1 MRRRWWSRAAANAA
15 GVLVALFA
23 VFPVF
28 WMVST
33 SLKPNREIFSAT
45 PQPVPHHPTLQ
56 HYRDVL
62 GGDLLPGVGF
72 GSFFRN
78 SAIVAVATV
87 LAGSLVAL
95 LAATAVARYRFRF
108 RTAFLVMLLVVQM
121 VPLEAL
127 VIPLFLMIRRLGLYD
142 TLASLILVYLAFS
155 LPFAVWMLRGFVAAV
170 PRDLE
175 EAAEMDG
182 ASRWQTFWRVL
193 LPLVAP
199 GLVAT
204 SIFSFITA
212 WNELIFALTF
222 LSDEGKYTL
231 PVAMTFFFGRD
242 DTAWGAVM
250 AASTLLT
257 LPVMVFFLVVQRR
270 MVSGLVSGAVKG

>member
-1 MRRRWWSRAAANAA
+1 MGKFAVNAA
-15 GVLVALFA
+15 GLLVALFA

-33 SLKPNREIFSAT
+33 SLKPNEEIFSAT
-45 PQPVPHHPTLQ
+45 PQPVPREPTLR

-62 GGDLLPGVGF
+62 IGDVIPGV
-72 GSFFRN
+72 SFTDFFLN
-78 SAIVAVATV
+78 SALVAVATV
-87 LAGSLVAL
+87 LLSGLLAL
-95 LAATAVARYRFRF
+95 LAATAVARFRF
-108 RTAFLVMLLVVQM
+108 RLRTSFLVMLLVVQM
-121 VPLEAL
+121 IPLEAL
-127 VIPLFLMIRRLGLYD
+127 VIPLFLMIRRLGLYNQ
-142 TLASLILVYLAFS
+142 LPGLVLVYLGFS

-170 PRDLE
+170 PGELE
-175 EAAEMDG
+175 EAAAIDG

-222 LSDEGKYTL
+222 ISTEDRYTL

-242 DTAWGAVM
+242 DTAWGSVM

-257 LPVMVFFLVVQRR
+257 LPVMIFFVLVQRR
-270 MVSGLVSGAVKG
+270 MVSGLVAGAVKG